1 MKFTAIILAGGK
13 STRMGT
19 DKGLVL
25 MNDIPMVERVIS
37 AVKKAGLSEIIIVS
51 NNTEYKQFG
60 LPVFPDVI
68 PGKGPLGGIYTG
80 LLKSSTVKNLILSCD
95 VPFINE
101 TVLKMLIRNGS
112 KSKVTI
118 IKYENRTHNLIGIY
132 DNSLIKDLGEHL
144 ISNKL
149 KVGQFIEAHN
159 PNIIDLKV
167 FMPDLDEQI
176 LSNVNTMEELKKL
189 EYEM

>member
-1 MKFTAIILAGGK
+1 MKFTVIILAGGK
-13 STRMGT
+13 SSRMGT

-25 MNDIPMVERVIS
+25 MNEIPMIERVIKT
-37 AVKKAGLSEIIIVS
+37 VKKAGLSEIIIVS

-68 PGKGPLGGIYTG
+68 PDKGPLGGIYTG

-101 TVLKMLIRNGS
+101 TVLKLLIRNGL

-118 IKYENRTHNLIGIY
+118 VKYENRIHNQIGR
-132 DNSLIKDLGEHL
+132 
-144 ISNKL
+144 
-149 KVGQFIEAHN
+149 AH
-159 PNIIDLKV
+159 V
-167 FMPDLDEQI
+167 
-176 LSNVNTMEELKKL
+176 
-189 EYEM
+189 

>member
-101 TVLKMLIRNGS
+101 TVLKMLIRNDS

>member
-101 TVLKMLIRNGS
+101 TVLKMLIRTGS

>member
-159 PNIIDLKV
+159 PNIIDFKV
-167 FMPDLDEQI
+167 FMPDLDEHI

>member
-1 MKFTAIILAGGK
+1 MKFTVIILAGGK
-13 STRMGT
+13 SSRMGT

-25 MNDIPMVERVIS
+25 MNEIPMIERVIKT
-37 AVKKAGLSEIIIVS
+37 VKKAGLSEIIIVS

-60 LPVFPDVI
+60 FPVFPDVI

-101 TVLKMLIRNGS
+101 TVLKLLIRNGL

-118 IKYENRTHNLIGIY
+118 VKYENRIHNLIGIY

-159 PNIIDLKV
+159 PNVIDLKIY
-167 FMPDLDEQI
+167 MPDLDEQI

-189 EYEM
+189 EYGM

>member
-1 MKFTAIILAGGK
+1 MKFTVIILAGGK
-13 STRMGT
+13 SSRMGT

-25 MNDIPMVERVIS
+25 MNEIPMIERVIKT
-37 AVKKAGLSEIIIVS
+37 VKKAGLSEIIIVS

-68 PGKGPLGGIYTG
+68 PDKGPLGGIYTG

-101 TVLKMLIRNGS
+101 TVLKLLIRNGL

-118 IKYENRTHNLIGIY
+118 VKYENRIHNLIGIY

-159 PNIIDLKV
+159 PNVIDLKI

-189 EYEM
+189 EYGM